1 MEKIP
6 SSKVIDAVIVESSKS
21 SSSSLTGNNS
31 NNNNNNKKVIA
42 SDIATRA
49 GTSITDARK
58 ELTTLASISKGDI
71 SVSSD
76 GELLYEFPTNLKDV
90 LSSNSAKYK
99 ALQRWEKAWPNIF
112 WVTRISFGVAL
123 LVSVALIFSTI
134 FVLQTSAGGGSSN
147 DNDDR
152 RDNRRSGGGMMP
164 FGGPSYFWGPSPF
177 DFFYYRPYG
186 GYGYYGQPV
195 TERPRD
201 PEEMGFLE
209 SIFSFVFGDGNPN
222 QGLEEQRLTFVAQMI
237 RDNKGAVTAE
247 QLAPYCDAPDPD
259 SSSTTSSDNKYIDES
274 FVLPIVSQLDGQPRV
289 TEEGD
294 IIYVFPELQVSAT
307 ESRVVPQASEQ
318 NMILKRAGL
327 PPNVTPKEIQNLLMM
342 NGISTRSARDKQDLI
357 DLLEKALPPM
367 TPEEEDELLQS
378 DPTMLMERE
387 YKFSVASGLNKFF
400 AGALGVV
407 NLGGALY
414 LGNLFNQYALYN
426 VRLPSFLG
434 VAQTFYPLLVGYA
447 ILFNAIPFV
456 RNLWIS
462 SENDKIQKRNDARK
476 KWRER
481 ALQPSQTIIRKL
493 KAARKFAT
501 NRKLLTEQDIVYDTK
516 QTAADLQRDRNKN
529 DLDEFD
535 KLLNEQKPFQ

>member
-1 MEKIP
+1 
-6 SSKVIDAVIVESSKS
+6 
-21 SSSSLTGNNS
+21 
-31 NNNNNNKKVIA
+31 
-42 SDIATRA
+42 
-49 GTSITDARK
+49 
-58 ELTTLASISKGDI
+58 
-71 SVSSD
+71 
-76 GELLYEFPTNLKDV
+76 
-90 LSSNSAKYK
+90 
-99 ALQRWEKAWPNIF
+99 
-112 WVTRISFGVAL
+112 
-123 LVSVALIFSTI
+123 
-134 FVLQTSAGGGSSN
+134 
-147 DNDDR
+147 
-152 RDNRRSGGGMMP
+152 
-164 FGGPSYFWGPSPF
+164 
-177 DFFYYRPYG
+177 
-186 GYGYYGQPV
+186 
-195 TERPRD
+195 
-201 PEEMGFLE
+201 
-209 SIFSFVFGDGNPN
+209 
-222 QGLEEQRLTFVAQMI
+222 
-237 RDNKGAVTAE
+237 
-247 QLAPYCDAPDPD
+247 
-259 SSSTTSSDNKYIDES
+259 
-274 FVLPIVSQLDGQPRV
+274 
-289 TEEGD
+289 
-294 IIYVFPELQVSAT
+294 
-307 ESRVVPQASEQ
+307 
-318 NMILKRAGL
+318 MILKRAGL

>member
-1 MEKIP
+1 MMISHQHQHQQHHDGVVVQV
-6 SSKVIDAVIVESSKS
+6 SSKPPPPPPPPLHDEEQEKDLLHEDNETVATATDLTLDTMMTLAGTDKDDTSSMESSLS
-21 SSSSLTGNNS
+21 C
-31 NNNNNNKKVIA
+31 
-42 SDIATRA
+42 
-49 GTSITDARK
+49 
-58 ELTTLASISKGDI
+58 TLA
-71 SVSSD
+71 
-76 GELLYEFPTNLKDV
+76 PPPPPPP
-90 LSSNSAKYK
+90 A
-99 ALQRWEKAWPNIF
+99 AA
-112 WVTRISFGVAL
+112 A
-123 LVSVALIFSTI
+123 AAAA
-134 FVLQTSAGGGSSN
+134 AGGGGG
-147 DNDDR
+147 
-152 RDNRRSGGGMMP
+152 GGGMMS

-357 DLLEKALPPM
+357 DILEKALPPM
-367 TPEEEDELLQS
+367 TPEEEDEMLQS

-462 SENDKIQKRNDARK
+462 SENAKIQKRNDARK

-516 QTAADLQRDRNKN
+516 QTATDLQQDRNKN